1 MKKESALLD
10 LSPTASFRANYIVQK
25 MFEENFYFWINVQ
38 HGLCAPYS
46 KRGDHYVVDPF
57 VRSYVAGRKTEN
69 PLCFGGG

>member
-1 MKKESALLD
+1 MC
-10 LSPTASFRANYIVQK
+10 RAQAA
-25 MFEENFYFWINVQ
+25 
-38 HGLCAPYS
+38 APYS